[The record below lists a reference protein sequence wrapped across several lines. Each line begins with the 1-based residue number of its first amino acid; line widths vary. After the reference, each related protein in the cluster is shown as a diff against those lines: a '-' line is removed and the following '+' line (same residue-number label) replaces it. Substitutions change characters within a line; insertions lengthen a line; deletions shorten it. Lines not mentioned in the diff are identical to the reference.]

1 MHAVLYALLYRRR
14 SLALAALLS
23 GGAHAMLLFGFPG
36 GHLVGPPVTLQEES
50 EGGIP
55 PPEFKDPPPP
65 PPAGEKSTEAEPSNS
80 ATSPVRATLAEPPS
94 RLEPGKV
101 VADIPFEPGVMPN
114 PAFPTSGIPS
124 GQEIIGRHGPT
135 REIVNFDDLEKKPE
149 PVAQVAPSYPFD
161 AKNQHLEGVVVVRF
175 IVTAAGAVESAT
187 IGSTTHPVFNEPAL
201 AAVRKWRFKAGIKNG
216 ANVATRMEIPLAFH
230 LKD

>member
-1 MHAVLYALLYRRR
+1 
-14 SLALAALLS
+14 
-23 GGAHAMLLFGFPG
+23 MLLFGFPG
-36 GHLVGPPVTLQEES
+36 GHLVDPVRNEPES
-50 EGGIP
+50 PDKPIRVVCEP
-55 PPEFKDPPPP
+55 LPPEPPKDSSSSQSEEPARKSEFQPRRISEPPPP
-65 PPAGEKSTEAEPSNS
+65 FQPDGVLVPYRPDPGQLPQPDSTFTGIPDSQDWGGSGPAP
-80 ATSPVRATLAEPPS
+80 
-94 RLEPGKV
+94 KV
-101 VADIPFEPGVMPN
+101 VWDD
-114 PAFPTSGIPS
+114 
-124 GQEIIGRHGPT
+124 R
-135 REIVNFDDLEKKPE
+135 DLEKKPE

-187 IGSTTHPVFNEPAL
+187 VGSTTHPVFNEPAL